1 MNPLNYAS
9 LEASKQLVEA
19 GIEMETEAAWCPFG
33 RNGEY
38 KLLPIEYFPPTEVS
52 KDVRIPAPCM
62 TEVWRELPKGLLYES
77 KWHRLYLSK
86 CQGNEDSFTEYS
98 YEDQAICGSVHRN
111 TNPTDALINLL
122 IWVRKEASHE

>member
-1 MNPLNYAS
+1 MNPNNYAS
-9 LEASKQLVEA
+9 LEASKRLVEA

-62 TEVWRELPKGLLYES
+62 TEVWRELPATVPDRGLYVPMKLRKAGDGKTWVSYFRDGS
-77 KWHRLYLSK
+77 
-86 CQGNEDSFTEYS
+86 QIIDSIKA
-98 YEDQAICGSVHRN
+98 D
-111 TNPTDALINLL
+111 TNPTDALIDLL

>member
-1 MNPLNYAS
+1 MNPNNYAS

-19 GIEMETEAAWCPFG
+19 GIKMETEAAWCPFG

-62 TEVWRELPKGLLYES
+62 TEVWRELPEAS
-77 KWHRLYLSK
+77 AYLHTNK
-86 CQGNEDSFTEYS
+86 ETEVWLEDEEDIIPKSNSFA
-98 YEDQAICGSVHRN
+98 D
-111 TNPTDALINLL
+111 TNPTDSLIYLL
-122 IWVRKEASHE
+122 IWVRKEASHEFREFQERDQ

>member
-9 LEASKQLVEA
+9 LEASKKLVDA
-19 GIEMETEAAWCPFG
+19 GIVLETEAAWCPFG

-62 TEVWRELPKGLLYES
+62 TEVWRELPATVPDRGLSMKLRKAGDGKTWGS
-77 KWHRLYLSK
+77 HFRDGS
-86 CQGNEDSFTEYS
+86 QIIDSIKA
-98 YEDQAICGSVHRN
+98 D
-111 TNPTDALINLL
+111 TNPTDALIDLL
-122 IWVRKEASHE
+122 IWVRKEASHEG